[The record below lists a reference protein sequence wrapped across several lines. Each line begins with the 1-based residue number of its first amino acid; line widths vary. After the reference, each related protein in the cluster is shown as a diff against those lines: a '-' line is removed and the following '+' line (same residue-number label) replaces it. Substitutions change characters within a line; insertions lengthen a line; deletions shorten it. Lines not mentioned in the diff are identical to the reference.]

1 MFDDCISKNV
11 VWHVSFNWGKL
22 AAKFLQFLNYHVRV
36 VVTGARVN
44 RGAEF
49 GLVIP
54 LDYIFYGD
62 SSVTNWLN
70 KGFEKVDKSLN
81 VKGEK
86 VVKYKHLKID

>member
-11 VWHVSFNWGKL
+11 VWHVSFNWGKS
-22 AAKFLQFLNYHVRV
+22 AAKSLQFLNYYVRV

-62 SSVTNWLN
+62 SRATNWFN
-70 KGFEKVDKSLN
+70 KGLKKVHDSLN

-86 VVKYKHLKID
+86 VVNTNT